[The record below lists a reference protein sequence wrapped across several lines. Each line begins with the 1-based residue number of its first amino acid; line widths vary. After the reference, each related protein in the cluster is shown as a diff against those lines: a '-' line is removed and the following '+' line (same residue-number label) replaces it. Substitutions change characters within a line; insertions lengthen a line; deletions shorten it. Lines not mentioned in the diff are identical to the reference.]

1 MTRRPRTTGPKP
13 GKPAA
18 PLWRSPTPYVMGVLL
33 GFAAAGVAVIFAG
46 NGDGPAPR
54 VQVVQQQMPGRTPQ
68 EAAAPWY
75 RNQRPPPALI
85 KIPDEPIRLIL
96 PEEVKPQPGVPPR
109 AYEEAL
115 PETVYRPPPL
125 PAPAPI
131 AKQVA
136 RSAPRPPPPPA
147 VAGLPPVSPVI
158 APAVRPVEAAPI
170 PAWQANAVRVAAN
183 SPLPAIALVI
193 DDAGVDQKRTARTIG
208 LPGPLTISFLT
219 YAPALK
225 RQTRAARTAGHELM
239 VHVSMEPSSKSVDP
253 GPRVLLTGMA
263 EDEVLARLRW
273 GLARFSGYV
282 GINNHMGSRFTSAPA
297 GMRVVLAEVKRRGLF
312 FLDSRTSLKSVG
324 RQLAI
329 ESKTPFAERNVFLD
343 HDPRRAVIERQFK
356 LLEREARGRGYAV
369 AIGHPRDAT
378 LDALADWLPTVAE
391 KGFRLVPMSAI
402 VARRQGV
409 KLAQKGR

>member
-1 MTRRPRTTGPKP
+1 
-13 GKPAA
+13 
-18 PLWRSPTPYVMGVLL
+18 MGVLL
-33 GFAAAGVAVIFAG
+33 GLAAAGVAVIFAG
-46 NGDGPAPR
+46 NGAGPASR
-54 VQVVQQQMPGRTPQ
+54 VQVVQQQVPGRTSQ

-85 KIPDEPIRLIL
+85 KIPDEPIRLIM

-115 PETVYRPPPL
+115 PETVYRPPLLPA

-136 RSAPRPPPPPA
+136 RPAPRPAPQPA
-147 VAGLPPVSPVI
+147 AAPAAVVAPPVSPVI

-219 YAPALK
+219 YGSALK
-225 RQTRAARTAGHELM
+225 RQTQAARTAGHELM

-312 FLDSRTSLKSVG
+312 FLDSRTSLTSVG

-329 ESKTPFAERNVFLD
+329 ESNTPFAERNVFLD
-343 HDPRRAVIERQFK
+343 HDPRRAVIERQLK
-356 LLEREARGRGYAV
+356 LLEREARRRGYAV

-378 LDALADWLPTVAE
+378 LDALAAWLPTVAE

-402 VARRQGV
+402 VARRQGI
-409 KLAQKGR
+409 KLAQKGQ